1 MNKKHYGLTVLLS
14 LILVLVLGQIPGVGA
29 TPAHAAESYKI
40 KTSVSP
46 AGTGNMSVTVNGR
59 EATTASPG
67 DKVVVTSRPNNGQ
80 VVESLTAT
88 ENDISTVPDLMDV
101 MGDVCN
107 GGTQY
112 EITENYQTYVLHAT
126 DKKIITGAMNWF
138 HTSSA
143 TGVTYD
149 AATGK
154 YLVSFVHDYGHNE
167 GPFAVN
173 LNNEGRIISFTN
185 MIYFFHIISFII

>member
-112 EITENYQTYVLHAT
+112 EITENYQPYVLHAT
-126 DKKIITGAMNWF
+126 DKQIITGNRR
-138 HTSSA
+138 HRRENHEQ
-143 TGVTYD
+143 TGRSD
-149 AATGK
+149 PHRADPAEADPQTGGEK
-154 YLVSFVHDYGHNE
+154 V
-167 GPFAVN
+167 
-173 LNNEGRIISFTN
+173 RRQ
-185 MIYFFHIISFII
+185 